1 MPLKIA
7 LVLQPNLN
15 LFQFSVPYAI
25 FTTALPT
32 DDLFSITLVAEE
44 PKVQSDLLSV
54 QRERGLDYLAEAD
67 IVMIAGWS
75 HLHEPPSPALK
86 TALLSAYQRG
96 AYLVGLCYGTY
107 ALAYTGLL
115 NGKQATTHW
124 NSEADFRQ
132 RFPHVALNANALY
145 LENDRLI
152 TSAGTSA
159 GLDCCLYIIRKFY
172 GVKIANQV
180 ARIMVAP
187 PHREGGQAQFIEP
200 LRLETSQNDTL
211 YEILQYVRQNPQK
224 SYNIDELA
232 KMVHISR
239 RSFTRHFKK
248 MTGTSFTQWLI
259 VERLQKSLE
268 LLESSNFSIE
278 VISEKIGFQSAV
290 SFRQHF
296 KQHFHVSPNEWRRT
310 FRGKV
315 SE

>member
-25 FTTALPT
+25 FTTALPSP
-32 DDLFSITLVAEE
+32 DLFTLTLVAEE
-44 PKVQSDLLSV
+44 PSVQSHLLSV
-54 QRERGLDYLAEAD
+54 QAERGLDYLAEAD
-67 IVMIAGWS
+67 IVMIAGWAA
-75 HLHEPPSPALK
+75 LNEPPSEALR
-86 TALLSAYQRG
+86 TALISAYQRG

-115 NGKQATTHW
+115 DGRRATTHW
-124 NSEADFRQ
+124 HGEADFRV
-132 RFPHVALNANALY
+132 RFPQIQLDANALY
-145 LENDRLI
+145 VESDRLL

-159 GLDCCLYIIRKFY
+159 GLDCCLYLIRKFY

-200 LRLETSQNDTL
+200 LKLETSQNDKL
-211 YEILQYVRQNPQK
+211 SEVLQYVRENLQK
-224 SYNIDELA
+224 SHNIDELA
-232 KMVHISR
+232 EMAHMSR
-239 RSFTRHFKK
+239 RTFTRHFQK

-259 VERLQKSLE
+259 IERLQKSLE
-268 LLESSNFSIE
+268 LLESSELSIE
-278 VISEKIGFQSAV
+278 RISEQIGFQSAV

-296 KQHFHVSPNEWRRT
+296 KQRFQVSPNEWRRT
-310 FRGKV
+310 FGGN
-315 SE
+315 S